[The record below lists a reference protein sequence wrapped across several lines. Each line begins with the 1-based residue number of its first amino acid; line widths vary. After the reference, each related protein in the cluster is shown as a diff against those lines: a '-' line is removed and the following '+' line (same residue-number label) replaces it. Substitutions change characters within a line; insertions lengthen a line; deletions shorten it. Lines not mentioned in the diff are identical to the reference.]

1 MESPDFYIGS
11 YFNADD
17 DNQHSHNSL
26 DFHQNNNNHFTVDD
40 LLDFSKGD
48 AIIAAFFFYDH
59 SSLPSVHIS
68 NSSSSG
74 NESQPIN
81 SCSSFTDAPFS
92 GNEYNELP
100 KLEWISNFENESF
113 SNAEL
118 QNFQFI
124 SSTATPSDTSSSQ
137 SAEEFGPK
145 LASGP
150 QNGQYPVRVRAQG
163 ITNGIRADPTEYGV
177 PTRASVP
184 LRVEDPCQEQSCED
198 EWDHVA
204 QSRQYPARV
213 GARGVTQPLMT
224 GLPVSSLLTTHPPQK
239 PAMALTPKRCRFPH
253 VRPRVLFPV
262 QADLGSAVLVTSDV
276 SNSVCRSSLYLY
288 LC

>member
-1 MESPDFYIGS
+1 MKSPDFYIGS

-92 GNEYNELP
+92 GNEVFVP
-100 KLEWISNFENESF
+100 GR
-113 SNAEL
+113 
-118 QNFQFI
+118 
-124 SSTATPSDTSSSQ
+124 SSGCYTTPYDRSSRILLINNSSSSKASNGTDPKTLPRKYVHCGSVKTLQ
-137 SAEEFGPK
+137 WRSGPTGPK
-145 LASGP
+145 TLCNACGVRHKLGRLVPEYIPAASP
-150 QNGQYPVRVRAQG
+150 AF
-163 ITNGIRADPTEYGV
+163 V
-177 PTRASVP
+177 PRSTKTRT
-184 LRVEDPCQEQSCED
+184 
-198 EWDHVA
+198 
-204 QSRQYPARV
+204 AR
-213 GARGVTQPLMT
+213 LW
-224 GLPVSSLLTTHPPQK
+224 SSGG
-239 PAMALTPKRCRFPH
+239 KRKY
-253 VRPRVLFPV
+253 
-262 QADLGSAVLVTSDV
+262 S
-276 SNSVCRSSLYLY
+276 
-288 LC
+288 